1 MKKKILLLLLVLL
14 TKQAWADEGM
24 WLPYLLGQQVY
35 NDMVRNGLKLSK
47 EQIYS
52 INKASLK
59 DAVVLFGTG
68 CTGEIISLQ
77 GLVLTNQHCGYNNI
91 ANASNTAH
99 DYLKNGFYAHNRQQ
113 EIPTGDLSVQFLV
126 SVIDITPRV
135 TAALTG
141 LSRPQQ
147 FERQHRL
154 YSEITDSIAHT
165 TGYEASVVPIFN
177 DSQFLLFTYQRYKDI
192 RLVATPPEDIS
203 NFGGEA
209 ENWQWPRQS
218 GDFAMFR
225 IYADKNGNPAPYSP
239 DNVPLKPRY
248 SLPISVKG
256 VNENDY
262 TMILGYPGTTNR
274 YEVSYAVK
282 LKANVEN
289 PAIVLLRG
297 MRSKYIY
304 NRIILDSTTRRK
316 LAPEYIALSNSGK
329 FFEGET
335 AQLKHFDVVGHKQK
349 QEAAFEKW
357 AKGTPYENV
366 LKDYAIVYQQWEPYA
381 QHRIYLFEAIAAAP
395 VMAFAA
401 ELQPLMDMLAK
412 PQVPPA
418 QMAQA
423 LSMADQAHQAFL
435 NREDSLTDL
444 QILATS
450 CQLFYKNIP
459 KDQHP
464 AGLYEH
470 IEKYGSLNDEN
481 TYRQWAHDLMT
492 HTMLLNNQ
500 QWKDFLAH
508 PAGETLHA
516 DPAFAYFTL
525 FRDNY
530 ISKFLAFDQ
539 QFSERN
545 AELRKLY
552 LKGLMQMQPNRNWYP
567 DANNSMRLTYGKVKS
582 YQTTDSVKLD
592 SYATMRNVMDKYK
605 PGDIAYNLPPQY
617 IDLYKKKAFG
627 PYADPVRKDI
637 VTSFITTNDITGG
650 NSGSPVLNAKG
661 QLIGLAFDTNY
672 EGLDHKLQFEQGV
685 NRTICVDIRYI
696 LWCVDK
702 LGGASNI
709 INEIQLVN

>member
-1 MKKKILLLLLVLL
+1 MKKKILLLLLILIS
-14 TKQAWADEGM
+14 QHAWADEGM

-59 DAVVLFGTG
+59 DAVVIFGNG
-68 CTGEIISLQ
+68 CTGEMISTQ
-77 GLVLTNQHCGYNNI
+77 GLVLTNQHCGYTDI
-91 ANASNTAH
+91 ARAGDAAH
-99 DYLKNGFYAHNRQQ
+99 DYLKHGFYAHNRQQ
-113 EIPTGDLSVQFLV
+113 EIPTGGLSVQFLV
-126 SVIDITPRV
+126 SVTDITPRV
-135 TAALTG
+135 NAALEG

-147 FERQHRL
+147 SERQQRL
-154 YSEITDSIAHT
+154 YGEITDSIIHH

-177 DSQFLLFTYQRYKDI
+177 DSQFLLFIYERYKDI
-192 RLVATPPEDIS
+192 RLVATPPEAIS

-225 IYADKNGNPAPYSP
+225 VYADKNGRPAPYSP

-248 SLPISVKG
+248 TLPVSLKG
-256 VNENDY
+256 VHENDY

-289 PAIVLLRG
+289 PAIVLLRS

-304 NRIILDSTTRRK
+304 DRIMQDSTTRRK
-316 LAPEYIALSNSGK
+316 LEPEYLALANSGK
-329 FFEGET
+329 FFQGET
-335 AQLKHFDVVGHKQK
+335 DQLKNFDVVGHKQK
-349 QEAAFEKW
+349 QEAAFGNW

-366 LKDYAIVYQQWEPYA
+366 LKDYAATYQQWEPYA
-381 QHRIYLFEAIAAAP
+381 QQRIYLFEAITASP
-395 VMAFAA
+395 VIAFAA
-401 ELQPLMDMLAK
+401 ELQPLMDILAN
-412 PQVPPA
+412 PQA
-418 QMAQA
+418 DQA
-423 LSMADQAHQAFL
+423 RKTGALTMADQARQEFL
-435 NREDSLTDL
+435 NREDSITDL
-444 QILATS
+444 QVLATS

-464 AGLYEH
+464 AGLYEQV
-470 IEKYGSLNDEN
+470 EKYGSLEDTA
-481 TYRQWAHDLMT
+481 TYRQWANNLMSN
-492 HTMLLNNQ
+492 TMLLNNQ
-500 QWKDFLAH
+500 RWKDFLAH
-508 PAGETLHA
+508 PSAETLHT

-530 ISKFLAFDQ
+530 ISKYLVFDQ

-545 AELRKLY
+545 AELRKRY
-552 LKGLMQMQPNRNWYP
+552 LKGLMQMQPGRNWYP
-567 DANNSMRLTYGKVKS
+567 DANNSIRLTYGKVKS
-582 YQTTDSVKLD
+582 YQHHDSIKLGCY
-592 SYATMRNVMDKYK
+592 STMRNVIDKYK
-605 PGDIAYNLPPQY
+605 PGDIAYDLPANY
-617 IDLYKKKAFG
+617 IDLYKKKDFAR
-627 PYADPVRKDI
+627 YADPAMKDI
-637 VTSFITTNDITGG
+637 VTTFITTNDITGG
-650 NSGSPVLNAKG
+650 NSGSPVLNGKG
-661 QLIGLAFDTNY
+661 QLVGLAFDTNY
-672 EGLDHKLQFEQGV
+672 EGLDHKLQFEQAV

-696 LWCVDK
+696 LWCVDR